1 MKATDFTHK
10 KTFDNVF
17 SMMQFCYKR
26 RLTCDNS
33 LLVDNEDGTHC
44 LYYN

>member
-1 MKATDFTHK
+1 MKTSDFIHK
-10 KTFDNVF
+10 RTFDNVF

-26 RLTCDNS
+26 HLTCDNS
-33 LLVDNEDGTHC
+33 LLVDNEDGTHT